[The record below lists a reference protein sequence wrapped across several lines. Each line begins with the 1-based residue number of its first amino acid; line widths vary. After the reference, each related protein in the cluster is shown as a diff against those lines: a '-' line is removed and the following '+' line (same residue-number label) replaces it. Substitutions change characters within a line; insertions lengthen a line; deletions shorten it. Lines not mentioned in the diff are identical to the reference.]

1 MVMQPSN
8 LSLNLSYLVKLLKAA
23 TLCLMVRQSSNLSW
37 NLSYL
42 VKRLKAAA
50 LCLMVMQ
57 SSNLSWNLSYL
68 AKLLKAAALCLLVV
82 QPSNLDSL
90 SLSPSFY
97 PWWLLLQIGKRHWR
111 SREVSAHI
119 LEVSP
124 LCALV
129 IVDLSVWEICQKE
142 VEYVWPSACSL
153 NLLTKR
159 FARVN
164 LESQPSSMLERGGKW
179 KLRQKMARGRIS

>member
-1 MVMQPSN
+1 MPLNTSSFSFSFSLIVYVITLPCSTGVGGWSSVSN
-8 LSLNLSYLVKLLKAA
+8 RHAAFKLIFNLSYLVKL
-23 TLCLMVRQSSNLSW
+23 W
-37 NLSYL
+37 
-42 VKRLKAAA
+42 
-50 LCLMVMQ
+50 
-57 SSNLSWNLSYL
+57 
-68 AKLLKAAALCLLVV
+68 KAAALCLLVMQSSNLSYLV
-82 QPSNLDSL
+82 KLCKAAARGLLVMQPSNLDSL

-164 LESQPSSMLERGGKW
+164 LES
-179 KLRQKMARGRIS
+179 